1 MLKTR
6 ILGVVVLV
14 ILIIMAILGV
24 ATFVLMGN
32 AEDLYRQSSRE
43 GTHNLLNKVID
54 NAMDKMEASATA
66 FTRNSEAMM
75 ALQEKNPEDAKSASI
90 GTFNRLNSD
99 GVISALRIFD
109 TQGAPFAMHG
119 AAAQSAGDR
128 SALVDSAIKTS
139 KSTRGLERTSQ
150 GTPVARHVIP
160 LVQRGDLIGVAVF
173 EKAFGSLLTEVAEA
187 STSATALMT
196 LEHVVIEATDK
207 PLFANLS
214 GVVKRDTTGYVKAR
228 HGEAHLSVSSIMLH
242 DNDAK
247 PLGIFVTAKDNT
259 KAYARDTRITLLA
272 IAISL
277 GVFLLCVGFL
287 WHYIRNAFKPLD
299 RMVEVMNRV
308 QCNGDFS
315 ERAPI
320 HNLQDEVGIAS
331 TSFNELLA
339 RIAEIILAIQQ
350 STESIADAAQKMA
363 NSGAKLTQGSTA
375 QSTAADEVAATMEET
390 AASISETASNAK
402 SANEVA
408 QQAQHGI
415 ERSLAAM
422 HEALTNVENVA
433 KLIRNASDNVG
444 LLDDSSK
451 KIGGIVQVIKEIAD
465 QTNLLALNAA
475 IEAARAG
482 EQGRGFAVVADEVRK
497 LAEGTTKATNE
508 IASLIGGIQSQIN
521 AAVMEMRDANT
532 ESGRGLE
539 LVGQTEATLRAVGN
553 ESASAAA
560 NMRAIADAVQEQDMA
575 VHQVAERIEYIARIT
590 EENGSVARS
599 TADTAAHLDEL
610 ASRLRSS
617 VSGLKTVA

>member
-14 ILIIMAILGV
+14 ILIIVTILGV
-24 ATFVLMGN
+24 AAFVLMGN

-54 NAMDKMEASATA
+54 NVMDNMEANATA
-66 FTRNSEAMM
+66 FTRNSEAMA
-75 ALQEKNPEDAKSASI
+75 ALQEKNPEDANSASI
-90 GTFNRLNSD
+90 GTFNRLSSG

-109 TQGAPFAMHG
+109 TQGAPFIAHG
-119 AAAQSAGDR
+119 TTAQSAGDR
-128 SALVDSAIKTS
+128 SALVDSAIKTG

-150 GTPVARHVIP
+150 GTPVVRHVIP
-160 LVQRGDLIGVAVF
+160 LVQRGDLIGAAVF
-173 EKAFGSLLTEVAEA
+173 EKNFASLLTEVAEA
-187 STSATALMT
+187 SASATALMT
-196 LEHVVIEATDK
+196 LEHVVIEATDQ

-214 GVVKRDTTGYVKAR
+214 GVVQRDTTGYVKAR

-247 PLGIFVTAKDNT
+247 PLGIFVVAKDNS
-259 KAYARDTRITLLA
+259 KAYAKDARITLLA
-272 IAISL
+272 ISISL
-277 GVFLLCVGFL
+277 AVFLLCVGFL
-287 WHYIRNAFKPLD
+287 RHYIRSAFRPLD
-299 RMVEVMNRV
+299 SMVEVMNRV
-308 QCNGDFS
+308 QSNGDFS
-315 ERAPI
+315 VRAPI
-320 HNLQDEVGIAS
+320 HNRQDEVGIAS

-350 STESIADAAQKMA
+350 STESVADAAQKMA
-363 NSGAKLTQGSTA
+363 NSGATLTQGSTA
-375 QSTAADEVAATMEET
+375 QSAAADEVASTMEET
-390 AASISETASNAK
+390 ATSISETASNAK

-422 HEALTNVENVA
+422 REALTNVENVA

-444 LLDDSSK
+444 RLDDSSK

-508 IASLIGGIQSQIN
+508 IAGLIGGIQSQIN

-610 ASRLRSS
+610 AGRLRSS